1 MGGGG
6 LQPGYTAISSL
17 SLIFFFSSF
26 FLLLFNLLKEPL
38 QVVRLLNEELDLL
51 LPFLLLFFP
60 LLFNDSVNGFN
71 FGPLLNNLFLLLLLL
86 FLQLGLPV
94 LKLLSAE
101 LSLQLFAGREGHR
114 AVIEGLIGLNIGVDI
129 AFDSQEKE
137 SAFRHV

>member
-38 QVVRLLNEELDLL
+38 QVVRLLHEELDLL

-60 LLFNDSVNGFN
+60 LLFNDSINGFN
-71 FGPLLNNLFLLLLLL
+71 LGPLLNNLFLLLLLL

-114 AVIEGLIGLNIGVDI
+114 AVIEGLIGLDVGVDV

>member
-6 LQPGYTAISSL
+6 LQPGYTPISSL

-38 QVVRLLNEELDLL
+38 QVVRLLHEELDLL

-60 LLFNDSVNGFN
+60 LFFNDSVNGFN
-71 FGPLLNNLFLLLLLL
+71 LGPLLNNLFLLLLLL

-94 LKLLSAE
+94 LQLLSAE

-114 AVIEGLIGLNIGVDI
+114 AVIEGLVGLDVGVDV
-129 AFDSQEKE
+129 AFNSQEKE